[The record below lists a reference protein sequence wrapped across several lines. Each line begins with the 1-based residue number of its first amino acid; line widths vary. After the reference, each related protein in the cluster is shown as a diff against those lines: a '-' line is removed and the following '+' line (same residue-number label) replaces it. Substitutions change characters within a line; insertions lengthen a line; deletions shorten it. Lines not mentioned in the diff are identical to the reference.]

1 MCCPHV
7 LFLHYLS
14 LLPPS
19 SSVFSP
25 FSRSSTHESFVAVS
39 GPLPLLSLLLKL
51 FSEIISENWIFVTL
65 RFVVTISSDNYK
77 SLPYELQLNCN
88 LFPLFDKW

>member
-1 MCCPHV
+1 M
-7 LFLHYLS
+7 LS
-14 LLPPS
+14 PCSVSALPVSP
-19 SSVFSP
+19 VPKFQCIFP
-25 FSRSSTHESFVAVS
+25 FSRSSTRESFVAVS
-39 GPLPLLSLLLKL
+39 GTLPLLSLLLKL
-51 FSEIISENWIFVTL
+51 FSEIISENWVFVTL